1 MFYNTPNTLNVIGAT
16 LIVICAL
23 AIAVRKY
30 FKDKEVDS
38 TKKEEEEE
46 VTSAQVD
53 TDAVDKITELPV
65 VGVAGVKNSKM
76 KV

>member
-38 TKKEEEEE
+38 TKKEEE